1 LYPLMYS
8 VCKQLMPVYDR
19 EESNN
24 VGVTTRLRVQNTIPM
39 KRAHMQNQ
47 IDFDQRQC
55 DNDEID
61 LFELF
66 LVLWKRKWIIFAI
79 TTVAT
84 VAAVIISFMLPKI
97 YYVNAI
103 IQPGRDADGNLVTP
117 PQVIAETI
125 KSRAYDTNIAKAL
138 AIPADQMPKVN
149 ASIPK
154 STDLVNISLES
165 SEPQLAKKIISE
177 LLNKIS
183 AVIQEKQT
191 ILVQQ
196 TKIKIKNAMLDRN
209 TLKENVIQTK
219 KQAAESKSKIDD
231 LEKKKL
237 EALNT
242 PNRDALTV
250 LLYTN
255 EIRNGQVYLNNLNDK
270 VAELEKSYQKT
281 SLTLENLR
289 LELENIKSTVIIK
302 EPTIPEKHIKPNKK
316 LIVVLT
322 FVAGFMVAVLLVFLL
337 EIVGKV
343 KQMNKSE

>member
-1 LYPLMYS
+1 
-8 VCKQLMPVYDR
+8 
-19 EESNN
+19 
-24 VGVTTRLRVQNTIPM
+24 M

-55 DNDEID
+55 DNDEIELAD
-61 LFELF
+61 LF

-79 TTVAT
+79 TIVTTVA
-84 VAAVIISFMLPKI
+84 VVIISFMLPKI

-103 IQPGRDADGNLVTP
+103 IESGRNADGNLVTP
-117 PQVIAETI
+117 PQEIAEI
-125 KSRAYDTNIAKAL
+125 INSGAYDRNILKAL
-138 AIPADQMPKVN
+138 AIPGDQMPKVN

-154 STDLVNISLES
+154 LTDMVNISLES
-165 SEPQLAKKIISE
+165 SDPQLAKKIISE

-183 AVIQEKQT
+183 AVIQEKQA
-191 ILVQQ
+191 ILVQK
-196 TKIKIKNAMLDRN
+196 TKIQIKKVMLDRN
-209 TLKENVIQTK
+209 MLKENVIQTK
-219 KQAAESKSKIDD
+219 KQAAESKAKIDD

-242 PNRDALTV
+242 RNRDALTV
-250 LLYTN
+250 FLYTN

-270 VAELEKSYQKT
+270 VAELEQRYQKT

-322 FVAGFMVAVLLVFLL
+322 FVASFMVAVFLAFLL

-343 KQMNKSE
+343 KQMEKGE